1 MRIWLYWKELMNKN
15 QQNHISNALMFMCRY
30 SYHRKT
36 SADMASVSALKALW
50 EFVPDNQRRLIINE
64 IETEIEVIDSD
75 TFLWTDFLKWAENY

>member
-1 MRIWLYWKELMNKN
+1 MNKN

-36 SADMASVSALKALW
+36 SADMASVSALKALR
-50 EFVPDNQRRLIINE
+50 EFVPENQRRLIINE
-64 IETEIEVIDSD
+64 IETEVKVIDND